1 MPDEN
6 IELIRNEL
14 INLYLETK
22 IRKNNEVI
30 NKIIL

>member
-14 INLYLETK
+14 INLYLEAK

-30 NKIIL
+30 KKIL